1 MFLKTVSLHVL
12 LPLGHTPIFH
22 STETLLVSRNLSSFS
37 IYKLMSRFQRSYC
50 DVTVKSL
57 DNWPS
62 QEGIQQYCAIVYL
75 LLISSDLAR

>member
-12 LPLGHTPIFH
+12 LSLGHAPIFH
-22 STETLLVSRNLSSFS
+22 YSEMLLLSRNLCSFS

-50 DVTVKSL
+50 DVTVKNL
-57 DNWPS
+57 DNWQS
-62 QEGIQQYCAIVYL
+62 QEGIQQYCVIVYL